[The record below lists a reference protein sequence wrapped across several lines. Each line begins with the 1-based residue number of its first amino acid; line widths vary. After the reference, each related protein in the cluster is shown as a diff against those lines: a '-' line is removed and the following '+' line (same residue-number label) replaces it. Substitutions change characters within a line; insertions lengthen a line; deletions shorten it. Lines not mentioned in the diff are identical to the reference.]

1 MIFRVRDGR
10 PGPLDD
16 GSMSRFRPQMRRQKL
31 SWLPPYDSNVPS
43 SVNSG
48 APSPRWLDGNEMVET
63 VGFEPTQLVCKTGV
77 RTPALSPNNPG
88 IFRTK
93 WCLKMG
99 SNHRRARLQRAALP
113 LSYPGNSGADGG
125 NRTRITG
132 VALQGP
138 ANRPRPHFEMVGNR
152 GIEPRTRKGAG
163 FTGPLSHQTWRYPK
177 RLESLPFLATTIGLE
192 PTSPTFGGSCSSD

>member
-1 MIFRVRDGR
+1 M
-10 PGPLDD
+10 
-16 GSMSRFRPQMRRQKL
+16 
-31 SWLPPYDSNVPS
+31 
-43 SVNSG
+43 
-48 APSPRWLDGNEMVET
+48 E
-63 VGFEPTQLVCKTGV
+63 
-77 RTPALSPNNPG
+77 
-88 IFRTK
+88 
-93 WCLKMG
+93 

-163 FTGPLSHQTWRYPK
+163 FTGPLSHQTWRYPELVAGL
-177 RLESLPFLATTIGLE
+177 RVERTFEPHPEGATIFKTAGRPSGLD
-192 PTSPTFGGSCSSD
+192 SPIWPPR